1 LHRFFCLDVVLL
13 LKNNGLLPLKKDGL
27 RTIAVVGPVG
37 RQPAVLEGNYNG
49 ISSRYTTFLEGVRE
63 VFAGSAQDVRAGHA
77 ILWAGY
83 PGQAG
88 GKALANIL
96 LGEVSPS
103 GKLPITFYRNEDP
116 LPEFTDYSMKNC
128 TYRYHEAQALYPF
141 GYGLSYASFTYSD
154 AAYEA
159 AAARVTI
166 RNEGSVD
173 AEEIVQVY
181 VKADSKDAPRNPRL
195 SGFRRVALKAGEEKR
210 VLIPLDHDLFT
221 VIDCEGTR
229 YRPRLPCSISAAR
242 SPMNAARSYWAKP
255 R

>member
-1 LHRFFCLDVVLL
+1 MYFSGD
-13 LKNNGLLPLKKDGL
+13 KKDL
-27 RTIAVVGPVG
+27 LVHDVQRPLVEAMEKHARKLVTVV
-37 RQPAVLEGNYNG
+37 A
-49 ISSRYTTFLEGVRE
+49 S
-63 VFAGSAQDVRAGHA
+63 GSALDVRAGHA

-88 GKALANIL
+88 GKALADIL

-103 GKLPITFYRNEDP
+103 GKLPITFYRNDDP
-116 LPEFTDYSMKNC
+116 LPEFTDYSMKNR

-141 GYGLSYASFTYSD
+141 GYGLSYASFAYSD

-159 AAARVTI
+159 GAARVTI